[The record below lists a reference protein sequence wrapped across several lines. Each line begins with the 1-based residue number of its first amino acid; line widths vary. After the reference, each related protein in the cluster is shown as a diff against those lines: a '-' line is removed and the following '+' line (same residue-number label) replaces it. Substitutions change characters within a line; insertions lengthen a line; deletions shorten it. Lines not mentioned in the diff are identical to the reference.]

1 MAVSGS
7 RLSLVAGAI
16 AHGGRTAI
24 ADAAGEHSY
33 ARLLDRSARAAA
45 ALLQGRRDLE
55 EARVAFFV
63 PPGFTHV
70 AIQWGIWRAGGIAVP
85 LALSYPPAELDYV
98 IRDAEVSIVV
108 ADPAAAE
115 TLRPLA
121 EAAGARLVTTTE
133 ALSRGAAPDGMLSSD
148 AREPEAGALPDV
160 VESRRAMMVYTS
172 GTTGKPKGV
181 VTTHANLRAQITA
194 LIEAWGWTEDD
205 RILLVLPLHHVHGIV
220 NVVCSSLRAGA
231 VCEMLPRFDAEET
244 WARIASGRLTLF
256 MAVPTIYRRLI
267 AAWEA
272 ARPERRTA
280 MSEGCRRMRL
290 MVSGSAALP
299 VRTLERWRE
308 ISGHTLLERYGMTEL
323 GMALSNPLH
332 GERRPGYVGAPLPGV
347 LARLVDEAGAPVA
360 DGAPGEIEVRGPNV
374 FLEYWRRPDATRD
387 AFRDGWFRT
396 GDTAVVE
403 DGYYRILGRSSVDI
417 IKTGGFK
424 VSALE
429 IEEELRTHPAV
440 AECAVVGVDDPDWGE
455 RICAAVELRDGGALE
470 LGELQGWAKERLAPY
485 KVPRALRCVDALPRN
500 AMGKVMKPEV
510 AKLFGGG

>member
-1 MAVSGS
+1 
-7 RLSLVAGAI
+7 
-16 AHGGRTAI
+16 
-24 ADAAGEHSY
+24 
-33 ARLLDRSARAAA
+33 
-45 ALLQGRRDLE
+45 
-55 EARVAFFV
+55 
-63 PPGFTHV
+63 
-70 AIQWGIWRAGGIAVP
+70 
-85 LALSYPPAELDYV
+85 
-98 IRDAEVSIVV
+98 
-108 ADPAAAE
+108 
-115 TLRPLA
+115 
-121 EAAGARLVTTTE
+121 
-133 ALSRGAAPDGMLSSD
+133 
-148 AREPEAGALPDV
+148 
-160 VESRRAMMVYTS
+160 MMVYTS

-194 LIEAWGWTEDD
+194 LIEALGWTEDD